1 MCARPTPI
9 PRCSVAQGTVSLPVP
24 SLPVRLAPSTACS
37 RACRRTPTILDPPA
51 HPTPNLGHNL
61 RLAPSPSPSVYSSV
75 RWEDGPLDTKHP
87 AQIRCSVPK
96 GSCPFVLGHFC
107 DQWAGAGRGL
117 CPHPQLST
125 QPASRPSS
133 SPAPAPPRVQLWPR
147 LHTALPSPVPA
158 RTVAHSKSLHSTAEL
173 RMSPFHAD
181 GSRAQLQVDLGL
193 GRAQHCQSRP
203 HTQPV

>member
-1 MCARPTPI
+1 MGGRPP
-9 PRCSVAQGTVSLPVP
+9 SQGWGESYT
-24 SLPVRLAPSTACS
+24 
-37 RACRRTPTILDPPA
+37 DM
-51 HPTPNLGHNL
+51 
-61 RLAPSPSPSVYSSV
+61 
-75 RWEDGPLDTKHP
+75 KHP

-133 SPAPAPPRVQLWPR
+133 PPAPAPPRVQLWPR

-158 RTVAHSKSLHSTAEL
+158 RTVSTLQESSFYSRTKDVSLPPRRVQGPTTGGPQF
-173 RMSPFHAD
+173 RPSPALPI
-181 GSRAQLQVDLGL
+181 QT
-193 GRAQHCQSRP
+193 